1 MSSATDALG
10 RFRSGQLTPDQLL
23 LTCRDECRQD
33 GASRAEWRTAIG
45 AASADKAL
53 DPELEARLRLL
64 TEAIQ
69 QVTSIDAAT
78 QMRPI
83 VTQEIPATDPGSA
96 PATRPLGE
104 EPTLIDDRYEL
115 ETRLG
120 VGGMGA
126 VYRARDR
133 LMAEAKDPD
142 PYIALKL
149 ILDSVQDPQAS
160 IALQRE
166 ARRAQ
171 TLNHPNIVRV
181 FYFGRDKDGRY
192 YLTMEL
198 LRGQSLEQRLR
209 DQPGPMAP
217 AAAMPLIEKVCAALS
232 YAHAQGIVHSDIKPS
247 NVFVTDD
254 GEPKLLDFGIAAPM
268 RSASGRETQFN
279 PRRLGALSPNY
290 ASIEQFLGMDADPR
304 DDVYSVACLTYELLS
319 GQRPYNG
326 EVAPRALEHAL
337 TAKPIRSLS
346 RAQNETIASALCL
359 HRKDRTASIEAFI
372 GALKESGIRAAN
384 VRRRLW
390 IAAPACIVLTAAA
403 GTIIYDRTQP
413 VRALRAPD
421 AVATPMA
428 ATPTPTAALAPAA
441 VPAVATGSAPVVAA
455 APAAPAGGAAAL
467 TPTDPTE
474 TARLQAVAEQARA
487 EEAARLK
494 AVEELY
500 RKEENARLK
509 AVQQESRAEA
519 DARLKAIDQ
528 INQAQINAQQQSIAQ
543 QNQSSEDDAAAARR
557 AQRRQ
562 QQQAC
567 AFSKER
573 C

>member
-10 RFRSGQLTPDQLL
+10 RFRAGELTADQLL
-23 LTCRDECRQD
+23 LACRDECRQ
-33 GASRAEWRTAIG
+33 GVGMCAEWRAAID
-45 AASADKAL
+45 AAVAAGPL
-53 DPELEARLRLL
+53 DTELEARLRLL
-64 TEAIQ
+64 TQAIEP
-69 QVTSIDAAT
+69 VTSLDAAT

-83 VTQEIPATDPGSA
+83 VTHEIPATDPGSA
-96 PATRPLGE
+96 PATRPMSE
-104 EPTLIDDRYEL
+104 EPKLIDDRYEL
-115 ETRLG
+115 ESRLG

-133 LMAEAKDPD
+133 LMQEANDPD

-198 LRGQSLEQRLR
+198 LRGQSLEQKLR
-209 DQPGPMAP
+209 DHPGPMPLAT
-217 AAAMPLIEKVCAALS
+217 AMPLIEKVCSALS

-247 NVFVTDD
+247 NVFVTED

-304 DDVYSVACLTYELLS
+304 DDVYSVACLAYELLG
-319 GQRPYNG
+319 GQRPYGG
-326 EVAPRALEHAL
+326 EVAPRALEHGL

-346 RAQNETIASALCL
+346 RAQNETIAQALCL
-359 HRKDRTASIEAFI
+359 HRKDRTATVDAFI
-372 GALKESGIRAAN
+372 GALKESGVRAATL
-384 VRRRLW
+384 RRRIW

-403 GTIIYDRTQP
+403 GTLIYDRAQP
-413 VRALRAPD
+413 SHAQRIASPPTATAPTGASAASATD
-421 AVATPMA
+421 TGAASAVAT
-428 ATPTPTAALAPAA
+428 TAP
-441 VPAVATGSAPVVAA
+441 AA
-455 APAAPAGGAAAL
+455 APAGASAQTPASPEEA
-467 TPTDPTE
+467 
-474 TARLQAVAEQARA
+474 ARLQAVADQSKS
-487 EEAARLK
+487 EEIARLK
-494 AVEELY
+494 AVEQLY
-500 RKEENARLK
+500 QAEESARLR
-509 AVQQESRAEA
+509 AVEQESKAEA
-519 DARLKAIDQ
+519 AARLKAIDQ
-528 INQAQINAQQQSIAQ
+528 INQAQINAQQQVVAQ
-543 QNQSSEDDAAAARR
+543 PSPSSQDDEAAARR
-557 AQRRQ
+557 QRRQ
-562 QQQAC
+562 QQQSC
-567 AFSKER
+567 AFSKDR